1 MVKYQLPNFVHRGRS
16 IPLSLHHHDPSR
28 YSNPTDGDACF
39 DPKQKKEGSSQAKK
53 SNFKINQILKTKKKK
68 KNPHHKSNNLRL
80 TSKDWNTPCRRN
92 GVWREAS
99 WEGVWKTRVWDSNLN
114 LDLDRRWIGFRIGAC
129 RSRC

>member
-68 KNPHHKSNNLRL
+68 KTHTTKAKFPPPKSNF
-80 TSKDWNTPCRRN
+80 
-92 GVWREAS
+92 
-99 WEGVWKTRVWDSNLN
+99 LN
-114 LDLDRRWIGFRIGAC
+114 VLLIHDYAC
-129 RSRC
+129 YL